1 MAYPRKNSPARR
13 SLKTKGQSTRTA
25 ILESAREVF
34 RDLGYYRTS
43 VSEITRRCG
52 ISIGT
57 FYQYFRNK
65 EQIFLELN
73 DRIISRFWEQAEGL
87 PSGVRTLEER
97 LTQAVQ
103 LLYDH
108 ISSHFYF
115 HRILGEFELIDSV
128 TIGYYDSIARFYRDF
143 FRQEAGGGRLRPFDP
158 NLITYGLIG
167 MVYFNTL
174 DWGPKSEVYRPD
186 RLVSWTVDLVLRGI
200 SGPRSWNRPGDR
212 PAFSSGGKTPSLPA
226 AEKDAAQGQMTKRAL
241 FQAAETVFGQYG
253 FNRANISEITRL
265 AGVAQGTFYIHF
277 KSKRDLLEGFVR
289 YLSRELRRTLKQAT
303 EGLPDRR
310 AQERDGIRTFFRF
323 LQQHSRIYRVV
334 GESETVGLETGMWYY
349 KKLAEGYV
357 SGLRAGMKRGEIREL
372 PVHFL
377 TRSLMGVNHV
387 VGLKWLV
394 WNSYP
399 QAELPRPLLEEL
411 VQWLLEGLGTSVRE
425 SNPPIFFL
433 DRGEGGG

>member
-1 MAYPRKNSPARR
+1 MTLPQNNSPAGR
-13 SLKTKGQSTRTA
+13 SLKTKGLNTRAA
-25 ILESAREVF
+25 IFDSAREVF
-34 RDLGYYRTS
+34 RDLGYYQTS
-43 VSEITRRCG
+43 VSEITRRCRV
-52 ISIGT
+52 SIGT
-57 FYQYFRNK
+57 FYQYFKNK

-87 PSGVRTLEER
+87 PPGARSLEER

-108 ISSHFYF
+108 ISRHFYF

-143 FRQEAGGGRLRPFDP
+143 FRQEGGRGRLRPFGP

-174 DWGPKSEVYRPD
+174 DWGPKSEIYRPD
-186 RLVSWTVDLVLRGI
+186 ELVSLTVDLILRGI
-200 SGPRSWNRPGDR
+200 SGSRSWNPPGDNR
-212 PAFSSGGKTPSLPA
+212 TAFSSGGKRDGLPA
-226 AEKDAAQGQMTKRAL
+226 SEEEAAQGQITKKAL
-241 FQAAETVFGQYG
+241 YQAAETVFGQYG
-253 FNRANISEITRL
+253 FNRATISEITRS

-310 AQERDGIRTFFRF
+310 AMEREGIRTFFRF
-323 LQQHSRIYRVV
+323 LRQHSRIYRVV

-357 SGLRAGMKRGEIREL
+357 SGLRTGMKRGEIREL

-377 TRSLMGVNHV
+377 ARSLMGVNHV

-411 VQWLLEGLGTSVRE
+411 VQWVLEGLGTS
-425 SNPPIFFL
+425 
-433 DRGEGGG
+433 